1 MGREVA
7 LAHEQMGQVENLPV
21 VMDGRGVGVC
31 GAESGRQGEGKG
43 FHANGPGAS
52 RLVFSMRSKVA
63 VTKDPL
69 QTKRPGLARRV
80 YGGLVQGGA
89 AITATALIT
98 LAVIIGMQLG
108 GAPWRYRKQI
118 WQLQGAMLG
127 AVVGFVVGRLSA
139 SSPKDPEA

>member
-31 GAESGRQGEGKG
+31 GAEPRHQGEGKV

-80 YGGLVQGGA
+80 SGGLVQGGV

-139 SSPKDPEA
+139 SSPKDPDA